1 MATAVA
7 AATAVPTVKEPTA
20 RETVTAA
27 ATAVPAATAD
37 EVAAR
42 VATNLRSGR
51 QAVAKQWQLD
61 PVHDLE
67 PAQFSEA
74 QLVVL
79 PWHSVQ
85 VFNNMS
91 CGILCLGA
99 LFGFPI
105 FGAGNRS
112 LGDFLKQVVM
122 PEMQQEAINA
132 IDELSANVAG
142 LEPDSDPTDLL
153 VSALSPTALGRLPGY
168 FLQSFDIV
176 SEGVRGVKADTRS
189 LEHCVGAAIERCR
202 KKKAPQPPLADV
214 IDNMLT
220 TTIGTLGCAGA
231 SASQLVVAAHQF
243 GMTMHCSGEPLTQ
256 ASFDDSHGLMDENKG
271 FVGFLLVCEAF
282 NLSSNVSVNH
292 FVALVQQ
299 PDHTWL
305 YHNTCAQTAVWL
317 PAQHGQSIA
326 KGWSLACPHLLFSVF
341 APAMVY
347 DDGFDVRCS
356 DAEVRVFHHMLL
368 PSLDTYPNISLASTA
383 TEPAMARFLAA
394 ASALAQQLEPFQGFA
409 AACRTLVGRGSS
421 LPVKMEVDRIL
432 CALNMLATVKAYSKP
447 KWSSKYYGPY
457 VVKAVVDRTV
467 IEVELLPSSRIH
479 PRFDISKSGEDYSA
493 DQGVFA
499 SALVIPYSDAFTS
512 ILARLN

>member
-1 MATAVA
+1 
-7 AATAVPTVKEPTA
+7 
-20 RETVTAA
+20 
-27 ATAVPAATAD
+27 VPAATAD

-42 VATNLRSGR
+42 VATNLRSRR

-122 PEMQQEAINA
+122 PEMRQEAINA

-243 GMTMHCSGEPLTQ
+243 GMTMQCSGEPLTQ

-292 FVALVQQ
+292 FVALK
-299 PDHTWL
+299 L
-305 YHNTCAQTAVWL
+305 NTKL
-317 PAQHGQSIA
+317 
-326 KGWSLACPHLLFSVF
+326 
-341 APAMVY
+341 
-347 DDGFDVRCS
+347 
-356 DAEVRVFHHMLL
+356 
-368 PSLDTYPNISLASTA
+368 
-383 TEPAMARFLAA
+383 
-394 ASALAQQLEPFQGFA
+394 
-409 AACRTLVGRGSS
+409 
-421 LPVKMEVDRIL
+421 
-432 CALNMLATVKAYSKP
+432 
-447 KWSSKYYGPY
+447 
-457 VVKAVVDRTV
+457 
-467 IEVELLPSSRIH
+467 
-479 PRFDISKSGEDYSA
+479 
-493 DQGVFA
+493 
-499 SALVIPYSDAFTS
+499 
-512 ILARLN
+512 